1 MAGIS
6 TLGIGSNLDLNVQMD
21 QLEAMERRRLE
32 PLTTQKASYDAQ
44 ISAFG
49 KMQSSLEKLKKAAE
63 DLKKYGDISTT
74 KVNGEYKAFDV
85 KTDGKA
91 VAGVHDVLVTQLAK
105 AQTIATQG
113 QSDNKKLLGSDADER
128 TITITQPSQK
138 EDKDKIVIKLDKE
151 STSLIEIADAINK
164 ADKGVSASVIK
175 DKNNEYHLVVTS
187 KKEGTDN
194 RISINV
200 DGDDELAKILN
211 VESVIDDKGIVTL
224 NTDKDNGM
232 VQKVVPQTAL
242 LEIDGFELESQTNEA
257 KDLFP
262 GLTLTLKKE
271 SENGKADHLIVSEDI
286 EPAKV
291 KIKAWV
297 EAYNEFQTLASELTK
312 YTPTEK
318 GTAPDKTNGPLIGD
332 STLRG
337 IQSTLRTQ
345 VRTAQDSGEMNLLNK
360 MGIKQKLDGTL
371 EIDNKKL
378 DAALKENPT
387 SIKVFFAGDGE
398 KTGFGTQNFNF
409 LKDTLDSKEG
419 TLHNATDG
427 IQKKKKNLDKR
438 IEQTNKQ
445 IESTMDMYRRQ
456 FQNLDKMMTSLNS
469 TSNSLGRLLG

>member
-6 TLGIGSNLDLNVQMD
+6 TLGIGANLDLNVQMD
-21 QLEAMERRRLE
+21 QLEAMEKRRLD
-32 PLTTQKASYDAQ
+32 PLTQQKASYDAQ

-63 DLKKYGDISTT
+63 DLKKYEDISTT
-74 KVNGEYKAFDV
+74 KVSGEYKSFDV

-91 VAGVHDVLVTQLAK
+91 VAGVHDIKVTQLAK
-105 AQTIATQG
+105 AQTIATKG
-113 QSDNKKLLGSDADER
+113 HSDNKELLGSDAKER

-138 EDKDKIVIKLDKE
+138 EAKDKIVIKLDNE

-175 DKNNEYHLVVTS
+175 DKDNQYHLVVTA
-187 KKEGTDN
+187 KKAGTDS
-194 RISINV
+194 RMSISV
-200 DGDDELAKILN
+200 DGDDKLAKVLN
-211 VESVIDDKGIVTL
+211 VESTLVDGKVTIV
-224 NTDKDNGM
+224 DEASSGM
-232 VQKVVPQTAL
+232 EQKVPPQNAL
-242 LEIDGFELESQTNEA
+242 LNIDGFDLESQTNEA

-262 GLTLTLKKE
+262 GLTLSLKKE
-271 SENGKADHLIVSEDI
+271 SEDGKSDHLIISEDI
-286 EPAKV
+286 EPAKA

-297 EAYNEFQTLASELTK
+297 DAYNEFQTLAKELTK

-332 STLRG
+332 STLRA

-345 VRTAQDSGEMNLLNK
+345 VRSSQDSGELNLLNK

-371 EIDNKKL
+371 EIDSKKL
-378 DAALKENPT
+378 DSAIKDNP
-387 SIKVFFAGDGE
+387 SSVKVFFAGDGE
-398 KTGFGTQNFNF
+398 KTGFATENFNF
-409 LKDTLDSKEG
+409 LKETLDSKEG

-427 IQKKKKNLDKR
+427 VQKKKKSIDKR

-445 IESTMDMYRRQ
+445 IENTMDIYRRQ
-456 FQNLDKMMTSLNS
+456 FQNLDKMMSSLNS
-469 TSNSLGRLLG
+469 TTNSLGRLLG